1 MNIIFLDIDGVLNS
15 LNYFINMHSK
25 VLELYENKNY
35 NNSNEL
41 KLKRVMMDI
50 DINKVNILKDIINE
64 TNSNIVIISSWKTLR
79 VFPYVK
85 DKLIDMGI
93 PIIDVT
99 TDDNCERGKGIKNY
113 VEENNITN
121 YIVIDDEIFSDYDDE
136 ILSRLVKTS
145 FYENGLEE
153 KHKVKA
159 IKKLKK

>member
-15 LNYFINMHSK
+15 LNHFINMHSK

-50 DINKVNILKDIINE
+50 DINKVNILKDIVEE
-64 TNSNIVIISSWKTLR
+64 TNSNVVIISSWKTLG

-93 PIIDVT
+93 PIIGVT
-99 TDDNCERGKGIKNY
+99 KDDNGYRGKGIKNY
-113 VEENNITN
+113 IKENNITN
-121 YIVIDDEIFSDYDDE
+121 YIVIDDEVFDDYDGE
-136 ILSRLVKTS
+136 ILGKLIKTS
-145 FYENGLEE
+145 FYDDGLEE
-153 KHKVKA
+153 KHKAKA
-159 IKKLKK
+159 INKLNK